1 MVRSILALV
10 FLVAVCIAGAAAA
23 QATMGYDAHGRLICV
38 YHPTAT
44 PKITRYA
51 YDAAGNRTS
60 RTVVAAAGQTC
71 GSQPVG
77 PAPSLP
83 IQLTSSNLSE
93 SIASDSARTWAM
105 TALGSSSDSATLSL
119 ISASTSGSAGACG
132 AVTVSA
138 TALNYSAP
146 TLNPAGA
153 TLSCYVDYVF
163 QHPNNQQKSGR
174 ITLTITGVNPPGGG
188 GGGGGEDPPPDD
200 PRTECH
206 GPHQPEYCAFPP
218 PGDL

>member
-1 MVRSILALV
+1 MLRSILALAL
-10 FLVAVCIAGAAAA
+10 LVAVGFAGVAAA

-60 RTVVAAAGQTC
+60 KTVLAAAGQTC

-77 PAPSLP
+77 PPPSLP
-83 IQLTSSNLSE
+83 VQLTASNPSE
-93 SIASDSARTWAM
+93 AIVSDATRNWAM
-105 TALGSSSDSATLSL
+105 TVLGSSSDSATLSL
-119 ISASTSGSAGACG
+119 ISASTSGGAGACG

-138 TALNYSAP
+138 AALDYSAP

-174 ITLTITGVNPPGGG
+174 ITLTIMGVNPPGGG
-188 GGGGGEDPPPDD
+188 GEDPPPAD
-200 PRTECH
+200 PRPECN
-206 GPHQPEYCAFPP
+206 GPHPPEYCAYPP